1 MSPFDRAKYPDDW
14 ESISRAVKDEQNWQ
28 CLWCG
33 ATHGMP
39 HPLTGSKVV
48 LTTAHLDHDEGNGA
62 RENLAALC
70 QRCHLRH
77 DHKQH
82 MANAARTRREK
93 KRNHELDI
101 MEA

>member
-1 MSPFDRAKYPDDW
+1 MKRADYPDGW
-14 ESISRAVKDEQNWQ
+14 EALTWSIKMEQGWR

-33 ATHGMP
+33 AKHYEP
-39 HPLTGSKVV
+39 HPITGSRVV
-48 LTTAHLDHDEGNGA
+48 LTTAHLDHDPQNND
-62 RENLAALC
+62 RLNLAALC

-93 KRNHELDI
+93 KRNHEMDLKGVSK
-101 MEA
+101 

>member
-1 MSPFDRAKYPDDW
+1 MNRSKYPDDW
-14 ESISRAVKDEQNWQ
+14 ETLSRQVKIEQGWK

-33 ATHGMP
+33 AIHGFE
-39 HPLTGSKVV
+39 HPITGSMVV
-48 LTTAHLDHDEGNGA
+48 LTTAHIDQDETNNA

-82 MANAARTRREK
+82 MANARTTRRKK
-93 KRNHELDI
+93 KRNHELILGDQ
-101 MEA
+101 